1 MSRAQVH
8 AYDANKKAEDMLTP
22 LLTQDDDSD
31 DSSEDSSVSTASL
44 REVVKQSPLE
54 MLKTSAGAGVGLS
67 GLSFVFVPQLLVFVA
82 GAICI
87 ANAPYSAYKEYQITK
102 IPTLRSLNN
111 ALREDANR
119 LESEVDMLSE
129 EIDSLKPKAERAIAV
144 EEELQTI
151 ADKQQFNVDKLVDL
165 VKENEVI
172 LDQMKENLR
181 RRIVQDIIKLVVSS
195 DKDNDQRFN
204 KAEAKILALKIRI
217 KLQEYGVDFDE
228 QRFYHVM
235 NVNPTIPRII
245 AIVQKLT
252 PSIDSVD
259 GGRSTEDEEVGD
271 EDEEDH
277 ANDDID
283 GMFRLSTDAGKGSV
297 FATGESLALSPS
309 VRSMKRKSRGSP

>member
-1 MSRAQVH
+1 M
-8 AYDANKKAEDMLTP
+8 
-22 LLTQDDDSD
+22 
-31 DSSEDSSVSTASL
+31 
-44 REVVKQSPLE
+44 
-54 MLKTSAGAGVGLS
+54 
-67 GLSFVFVPQLLVFVA
+67 
-82 GAICI
+82 
-87 ANAPYSAYKEYQITK
+87 
-102 IPTLRSLNN
+102 
-111 ALREDANR
+111 
-119 LESEVDMLSE
+119 
-129 EIDSLKPKAERAIAV
+129 
-144 EEELQTI
+144 
-151 ADKQQFNVDKLVDL
+151 
-165 VKENEVI
+165 
-172 LDQMKENLR
+172 
-181 RRIVQDIIKLVVSS
+181 
-195 DKDNDQRFN
+195 
-204 KAEAKILALKIRI
+204 ALKIRI